1 MKNKVNYKMVVLGSA
16 ACLIPCLI
24 GLALWNKLPETVPF
38 HWNVK
43 GEVDRYAS
51 KAVAIFVLPV
61 CMAAFNAL
69 LHFLSSFEKRR
80 ENYSKALTSM
90 LYWFLPVLTLVIS
103 SLSYAV
109 ALGKKVN
116 VEVVLPVLIGVMLIF
131 IGNYLP
137 KCKQNS
143 TMGIRLPW
151 TLKSE
156 ENWNRTHHMA
166 GFLWIVC
173 GVAVTASAFLQNI
186 YVMLAIVFVSVIVPT
201 VYSFVLHKKGI

>member
-24 GLALWNKLPETVPF
+24 GLILWNKLPEAVAF
-38 HWNVK
+38 HWNAT

-51 KAVAIFVLPV
+51 KAVVAFVMPV

-90 LYWFLPVLTLVIS
+90 LYWFIPVLTLVIS

-116 VEVVLPVLIGVMLIF
+116 VEVVLPTLIGVMLIF

-143 TMGIRLPW
+143 TMGIKLPW

-186 YVMLAIVFVSVIVPT
+186 YVMLAIVFVSVIATT